1 MAFYQFQRE
10 QYLSASLSE
19 AWAFISDPKNL
30 QRITPPEM
38 GFRVRTPELPEQMYA
53 GMLIAYT
60 VRPLLGIPTTWVT
73 EITHVVPQHYFV
85 DEQRVGPYTLW
96 HHQHR
101 IEPSGKGVL
110 MTDIV
115 SYQPPLGVL
124 GRLANALVIRKKL
137 EDIFAFRKQALEKIF
152 VPGS

>member
-10 QYLSASLSE
+10 QYLNASLDE

-38 GFRVRTPELPEQMYA
+38 GFLVRTPDLPAQMYA
-53 GMLIAYT
+53 GMIIAYT

-101 IEPSGKGVL
+101 IEPSGQGVL

-115 SYQPPLGVL
+115 SYQPPLGFL
-124 GRLANALVIRKKL
+124 GRVANALLIRKKL
-137 EDIFAFRKQALEKIF
+137 EEIFAFRKQALEEIF

>member
-38 GFRVRTPELPEQMYA
+38 GFLVRTPELPEQMYA

>member
-10 QYLSASLSE
+10 QYLNASLDE

-38 GFRVRTPELPEQMYA
+38 GFLVRTPDLPAQMYA
-53 GMLIAYT
+53 GMIIAYT

-85 DEQRVGPYTLW
+85 DEQRVDPYTLW

-115 SYQPPLGVL
+115 SYQPPLGFL
-124 GRLANALVIRKKL
+124 GRLANALLIRKKL
-137 EDIFAFRKQALEKIF
+137 EEIFAFRKQALEEIF
-152 VPGS
+152 GPGS